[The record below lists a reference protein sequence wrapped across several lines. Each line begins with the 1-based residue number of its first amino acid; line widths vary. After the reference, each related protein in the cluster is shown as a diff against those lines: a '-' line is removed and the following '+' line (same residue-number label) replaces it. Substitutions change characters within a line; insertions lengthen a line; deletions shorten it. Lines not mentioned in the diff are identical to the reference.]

1 MSAKTT
7 RRVFLGATVPA
18 ALAGAKALAEATAPK
33 PGANDTIT
41 MALIGCGGQGRYVMG
56 RFQKLP
62 GVRIAAVCDVHRGR
76 LAEGLKQT
84 EGKAKMYGDYR
95 KLLEDKSIDA
105 VIVATTGH
113 WHVLPTI
120 DACAAGKDVYVEK
133 PLGTSIGEG
142 RAAVKAARKYDR
154 IVQIGTQQHSWEHYR
169 QAVEIIRSGLL
180 GDISHVHVYDLEN
193 QYPGIGNPADCDP
206 PPELDWDFWVGP
218 SPKVPYNPN
227 RFAHH
232 YWYYD
237 YGGAWQLDWAV
248 HHYDIVHWAMG
259 VKAPIAAVASGGHWA
274 FANESRQWPDTFSG
288 ACEYPA
294 GPVAKRGFQ
303 MTYMF
308 RAGNCRPIDGRTH
321 GKVFYGT
328 NGTLVLDRGGYHIYS
343 ETRDKKPVIEDK
355 KVGSSKE
362 NHHEVFLECL
372 KSRKRP
378 EADVEVGHYAS
389 NPGHLMN
396 IAMRVG
402 RRVRWDYKAEQ
413 FLDDPQA
420 NAFVTK
426 PYRAPWVLP
435 T

>member
-1 MSAKTT
+1 MAQAATT
-7 RRVFLGATVPA
+7 A
-18 ALAGAKALAEATAPK
+18 
-33 PGANDTIT
+33 PGANDAIVFG
-41 MALIGCGGQGRYVMG
+41 LIGCGGQGKYVLG

-62 GVRIAAVCDVHRGR
+62 GVRVAGVCDVHRGR
-76 LAEGLKQT
+76 LAEAQKQAG
-84 EGKAKMYGDYR
+84 EKAKAYTDYR

-154 IVQIGTQQHSWEHYR
+154 IVMIGTQQHSWEHYR

-180 GDISHVHVYDLEN
+180 GDISEVHVHDLEN
-193 QYPGIGNPADCDP
+193 QHPGIGAPADCDP
-206 PPELDWDFWVGP
+206 PAELDWDFWLGP
-218 SPKVPYNPN
+218 APKVPYNPN
-227 RFAHH
+227 RFTHH
-232 YWYYD
+232 YWFYD

-259 VKAPIAAVASGGHWA
+259 VEAPIAAIGTGGHFA
-274 FANESRQWPDTFSG
+274 FPRDKDNRQWPDTFTG
-288 ACEYPA
+288 VCEYPP
-294 GPVAKRGFQ
+294 GPVAKQGFL
-303 MTYMF
+303 MSYTF
-308 RAGNCRPIDGRTH
+308 RAGCNQTIHGRTH
-321 GKVFYGT
+321 GKAFYGT
-328 NGTLVLDRGGYHIYS
+328 NGVLVLDRGGFQIYS
-343 ETRDKKPVIEDK
+343 QTRDGKKVIEEK
-355 KVGSSKE
+355 KVGGSKE

-372 KSRKRP
+372 RSRKRP

-402 RRVRWDYKAEQ
+402 RRVRWDPKAEQ
-413 FLDDPQA
+413 FIDDPQA
-420 NAFVTK
+420 NALVTK